1 MKDSFVHT
9 DPEVKLGS
17 GTSKANVT
25 EHPGRNRSPPGDGG

>member
-17 GTSKANVT
+17 DAGKANVT
-25 EHPGRNRSPPGDGG
+25 KRPGRSRSPPGDGG